1 MTKPYGQCSL
11 IYLVLHLSWIL
22 LWCQKADR
30 MTTHLIYYREHLE
43 AFSVIF
49 PCGKKYLPTMN
60 TGGQCVII
68 NIERSLTYYGHTSL
82 AVTLASIFA
91 VISWWLFNQE
101 GTVSI
106 DLKWV
111 LLYTHSVPLCRLWD
125 RNSTEVVKQLSF
137 DMSVS
142 SMEYIP
148 DGEVLVI
155 TYGKTIAFYNALR
168 YNTQN
173 PGIALRHRS
182 R

>member
-1 MTKPYGQCSL
+1 M
-11 IYLVLHLSWIL
+11 
-22 LWCQKADR
+22 
-30 MTTHLIYYREHLE
+30 
-43 AFSVIF
+43 
-49 PCGKKYLPTMN
+49 
-60 TGGQCVII
+60 
-68 NIERSLTYYGHTSL
+68 
-82 AVTLASIFA
+82 
-91 VISWWLFNQE
+91 
-101 GTVSI
+101 
-106 DLKWV
+106 
-111 LLYTHSVPLCRLWD
+111 LYIPLCRLWD